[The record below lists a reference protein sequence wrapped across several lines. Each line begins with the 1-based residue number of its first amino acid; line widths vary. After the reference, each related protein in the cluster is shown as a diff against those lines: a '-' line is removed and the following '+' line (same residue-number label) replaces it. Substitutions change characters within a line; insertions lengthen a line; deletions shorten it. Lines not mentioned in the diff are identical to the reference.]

1 MTISTNEI
9 NQVANSIETIIKVSP
24 VIIIIFVVIFILII
38 RAIFEIQKNS
48 RDLKNKNEELQK
60 QLTVANNQINYL
72 CRYVEQ
78 LAKRQNIIIPPPKD
92 DNK

>member
-1 MTISTNEI
+1 MDTLSKT
-9 NQVANSIETIIKVSP
+9 S
-24 VIIIIFVVIFILII
+24 IIIGVIFLIVFILII

-48 RDLKNKNEELQK
+48 RDLKKRNEELEK